1 MRYLFVALFMFAFV
15 ANATA
20 QFNFDSDRS
29 KWGGGSIYSYYGI
42 GVPNNFYS
50 SQAAGMGL
58 QGVSMYNAYA
68 NNGANPALWGYP
80 IFTTGSGSMYIN
92 SFTGDDGSQSGNYT
106 QAGVGSVQVM
116 FPIERSR
123 LGLNVSLKPYST
135 VKYSVQTQNTLPAGV
150 LINDRPVTYATQ
162 QAGSGGLN
170 RLEAGLGFGITENIS
185 IGVAPSVT
193 FGLIE
198 RVSEIAFD
206 TLLFQGVEFR
216 NRETMNGLGLRAG
229 MFANK
234 SHVLRKDDNI
244 SFGLTWEL
252 ESEID
257 VKERLYTRYTN
268 DEVELPAR
276 SNDTS
281 VIPQKISGGLT
292 YRPSPY
298 FLIAFEA
305 SQQYWSA
312 YKDVGT
318 IEDVEFTDQMT
329 MGVGGEFSF
338 KNRRSSKFFRNL
350 IYRGGL
356 SYDSGYLK
364 FENQAVPTTLI
375 NAGVGIPSRFT
386 SSSIDLNFSYGVRGT
401 GTTDFVREKI
411 FLTRVSFNLSE
422 PMFLRRKI
430 Q

>member
-1 MRYLFVALFMFAFV
+1 MKYLLVALMMLAFV
-15 ANATA
+15 GTSAA
-20 QFNFDSDRS
+20 QFNFDTNQS
-29 KWGGGSIYSYYGI
+29 KWGGGSIYSYYGVGI
-42 GVPNNFYS
+42 PNNFFS

-58 QGVSMYNAYA
+58 QGVSVYNAYA
-68 NNGANPALWGYP
+68 NNGSNPALWGYP
-80 IFTTGSGSMYIN
+80 IFTTGAGSIYIS
-92 SFTGDDGSQSGNYT
+92 SFTGEEGSQSGNYN
-106 QAGVGSVQVM
+106 QAGVGAVQVM

-123 LGLNVSLKPYST
+123 LGLNVSLRPYST
-135 VKYSVQTQNTLPAGV
+135 VKYTIQSQNTLPAGV
-150 LINDRPVTYATQ
+150 LISDRPVTYATQ
-162 QAGSGGLN
+162 QFGSGGLN
-170 RLEAGLGFGITENIS
+170 RLEAGLGFGITQNIA

-216 NRETMNGLGLRAG
+216 NRETMSGFGLRTG

-234 SHVLRKDDNI
+234 SHLLRTDDNL
-244 SFGLTWEL
+244 SFGLTWEV

-257 VKERLYTRYTN
+257 VKERIYTRYTN

-276 SNDTS
+276 SDDKS
-281 VIPQKISGGLT
+281 VIPQKISAGLT

-298 FLIAFEA
+298 IMIALEA
-305 SQQYWSA
+305 SQQSWSN

-318 IEDVEFTDQMT
+318 IENVEFSDQLT
-329 MGVGGEFSF
+329 LGIGSEFSF

-356 SYDSGYLK
+356 SHDSGYLK
-364 FENQAVPTTLI
+364 FEGQAIPTTLVH
-375 NAGVGIPSRFT
+375 AGFGIPSRFT
-386 SSSIDLNFSYGVRGT
+386 SSSIDLNFSYGVRGS

>member
-1 MRYLFVALFMFAFV
+1 MRYLLVGLLMLAFAG
-15 ANATA
+15 TSSA
-20 QFNFDSDRS
+20 QFNFDMDQS
-29 KWGGGSIYSYYGI
+29 KWGGGSVYSYYGI
-42 GVPNNFYS
+42 GVPNTFFS
-50 SQAAGMGL
+50 GQATGMGL
-58 QGVSMYNAYA
+58 QGVSIYNAYA

-80 IFTTGSGSMYIN
+80 VFTTGLGSFYVSN
-92 SFTGDDGSQSGNYT
+92 FAGEDGSQSGSYT
-106 QAGVGSVQVM
+106 QAGIGTVQVM

-123 LGLNVSLKPYST
+123 LGLNVSLRPYST
-135 VKYSVQTQNTLPAGV
+135 VKYSIQSQKTLPAGV
-150 LINDRPVTYATQ
+150 LISDRPVSYATQ
-162 QAGSGGLN
+162 QVGTGGLN

-198 RVSEIAFD
+198 RISEIAFD

-216 NRETMNGLGLRAG
+216 NRELMSGFGLRTG

-234 SHVLRKDDNI
+234 SHLIRKDDNL
-244 SFGLTWEL
+244 SFGLTWDL
-252 ESEID
+252 ESELD
-257 VKERLYTRYTN
+257 VKERLYTRYTS

-281 VIPQKISGGLT
+281 ILPQKISGGLT
-292 YRPSPY
+292 YRPSSY
-298 FLIAFEA
+298 LMIAVEA
-305 SQQYWSA
+305 SQQAWSK

-318 IEDVEFTDQMT
+318 IENVEFTDQFSL
-329 MGVGGEFSF
+329 GIGGEFSF
-338 KNRRSSKFFRNL
+338 KNRRASKFFRNL

-356 SYDSGYLK
+356 SHDSGYLK
-364 FENQAVPTTLI
+364 FEGQAIPTTLMH
-375 NAGVGIPSRFT
+375 AGFGIPSRFT
-386 SSSIDLNFSYGVRGT
+386 SSSIDLNFSYGVRGS
-401 GTTDFVREKI
+401 GTTDFVKEKI

>member
-1 MRYLFVALFMFAFV
+1 MRYLYVALLLLASV
-15 ANATA
+15 GSSYA
-20 QFNFDSDRS
+20 QFNFDVERS
-29 KWGGGSIYSYYGI
+29 KWGGGSIYSYFGV
-42 GVPNNFYS
+42 GVPNYFYS

-58 QGVSMYNAYA
+58 QGVSVYNAYA

-80 IFTTGSGSMYIN
+80 IFTTGIGSIYMS
-92 SFTGDDGSQSGNYT
+92 SFSGDDGAQNGSYT

-116 FPIERSR
+116 FPIERSK

-135 VKYSVQTQNTLPAGV
+135 VKYSVQSENTLPAGV
-150 LINDRPVTYATQ
+150 LISDRPVSYATQ
-162 QAGSGGLN
+162 QFGSGGLN

-216 NRETMNGLGLRAG
+216 NRETMSGFGLRTG

-234 SHVLRKDDNI
+234 SHILRKDDNL
-244 SFGLTWEL
+244 SFGLTWEM
-252 ESEID
+252 ESDID

-281 VIPQKISGGLT
+281 VIPQKIASGIT

-298 FLIAFEA
+298 FMIAIEA
-305 SQQYWSA
+305 SKQNWST
-312 YKDVGT
+312 YRDVGT
-318 IEDVEFTDQMT
+318 IEDVEFVDQLT
-329 MGVGGEFSF
+329 LGVGGEFSF
-338 KNRRSSKFFRNL
+338 KNRRSSTYFRNL

-375 NAGVGIPSRFT
+375 NIGLGIPSRFT

-401 GTTDFVREKI
+401 GTTDFVKEKI

>member
-1 MRYLFVALFMFAFV
+1 MRSLVFLLLLMTTAGTSA
-15 ANATA
+15 A
-20 QFNFDSDRS
+20 QFNFDTNKS
-29 KWGGGSIYSYYGI
+29 KWGGGSIYSYFGV

-58 QGVSMYNAYA
+58 QGVSVYNAYA
-68 NNGANPALWGYP
+68 NNSANPALWGYP
-80 IFTTGSGSMYIN
+80 IFTTGVGSIYMSN
-92 SFTGDDGSQSGNYT
+92 FSGDDGAQSGSYT

-123 LGLNVSLKPYST
+123 LGLNLSLKPYST
-135 VKYSVQTQNTLPAGV
+135 VKYSVQSNNTIPAGV
-150 LINDRPVTYATQ
+150 LISDRPVSYGTQ
-162 QAGSGGLN
+162 QIGSGGLN
-170 RLEAGLGFGITENIS
+170 RLEAGLGFGITENIA

-216 NRETMNGLGLRAG
+216 NRETMSGFGLRTG

-234 SHVLRKDDNI
+234 SHLLRKDDNL
-244 SFGLTWEL
+244 SFGFTLEL
-252 ESEID
+252 EAEMD

-276 SNDTS
+276 SNDSS
-281 VIPQKISGGLT
+281 VIPQKITAGLT

-298 FLIAFEA
+298 AMIALEA
-305 SQQYWSA
+305 SQQSWSN

-318 IEDVEFTDQMT
+318 VENVEFTDQMT
-329 MGVGGEFSF
+329 LGIGSEFSF
-338 KNRRSSKFFRNL
+338 KNRRNSTFFRNL

-364 FENQAVPTTLI
+364 FEDQAVPTTLI
-375 NAGVGIPSRFT
+375 HAGFGIPSRFT
-386 SSSIDLNFSYGVRGT
+386 SSSIDLNFSYGVRGSE
-401 GTTDFVREKI
+401 TTDFVKEKI
-411 FLTRVSFNLSE
+411 FLTRISFNLSE